1 MLLKNA
7 WSLKFPFNFLESG
20 REDLG
25 APGEIVVGKFA
36 FEPVLM
42 HDPIGLFTLGGS
54 AAVKNQRLLHPD
66 KRTGLRAVNLPVLPG
81 CFPVASFRGPVGS
94 EPSRVFP
101 IAQAEKVPLLLA
113 HLCLVCKIN
122 QHPTVKN

>member
-1 MLLKNA
+1 M
-7 WSLKFPFNFLESG
+7 
-20 REDLG
+20 
-25 APGEIVVGKFA
+25 VGKSA
-36 FEPVLM
+36 LEAVLM

-66 KRTGLRAVNLPVLPG
+66 ERTCLRAVNLPVLPG

-94 EPSRVFP
+94 EPRRVFP
-101 IAQAEKVPLLLA
+101 IAQAEKIPLFLA

-122 QHPTVKN
+122 QHPTLIN